1 MKKVKDGEYLYIP
14 NYFSENECVYIFTT
28 LLEEIRWKQEPI
40 QLFGK
45 KVLTPRLTAWYGEKS
60 YAYSGRIFHPQAWTN
75 TLIEI
80 KKRIEKT
87 IPINFNSVLLNRY
100 RNGNDSVAWHA
111 DNEKELGINPVIAS
125 VSFGATRNFKL
136 RHLQT
141 KETIEL
147 LLSNGSLLIMQGAL
161 QHHWQHQIPKTKKI
175 VGERINLTFRVIQ

>member
-1 MKKVKDGEYLYIP
+1 METRTNSIVWKKSINASTYSMVWRKKLCLLRKNIP
-14 NYFSENECVYIFTT
+14 S
-28 LLEEIRWKQEPI
+28 
-40 QLFGK
+40 
-45 KVLTPRLTAWYGEKS
+45 S
-60 YAYSGRIFHPQAWTN
+60 SWTN